1 MRFLIVEDDPK
12 IAGFILNGLRQEG
25 HEVAVAGDGETALE
39 RAIQSPTP
47 YDALVLDLML
57 PRLNGFSV
65 LQSLRASGIATP
77 VLMLSVLGSVDD
89 RVRGLRA
96 GADDYLVKPF
106 AFDELT
112 ARLVALTRRVR
123 PAHET
128 AAAQT
133 VLALADLTMDR
144 LHRQVRR
151 ASRSIE
157 LQPKEFALLECFL
170 GHVGRPLTRA
180 MILEEVWRWTFDPQT
195 NVVDVLVRRLRG
207 KIDLQGEPKLIHTLH
222 GIGYVL
228 RAD

>member
-12 IAGFILNGLRQEG
+12 IAGFILDGLRQEG
-25 HEVAVAGDGETALE
+25 HEAVIANDGQAALE
-39 RAIQSPTP
+39 RAAQTPVP

-57 PRLNGFSV
+57 PQLNGFDV
-65 LQSLRASGIATP
+65 LRALRARGIASP
-77 VLMLSVLGSVDD
+77 VLMLSALDAVDD

-106 AFDELT
+106 AFDELA
-112 ARLVALTRRVR
+112 ARLLAITRRAGSGHDM
-123 PAHET
+123 P
-128 AAAQT
+128 AAAT
-133 VLALADLTMDR
+133 VLSLADLSLDR
-144 LHRQVRR
+144 LQRQARR
-151 ASRSIE
+151 GMRTIE

-170 GHVGRPLTRA
+170 GHAGRPLTRA
-180 MILEEVWRWTFDPQT
+180 MILEEVWRWNFDPQT

-207 KIDLQGEPKLIHTLH
+207 KIDLEGEPKLIHTLR